1 MEALR
6 AGCCAFLGRA
16 AAEAVV
22 VAALGAHAG
31 LRPAHVTWAA
41 NGGKMR
47 MESHEKA
54 VHPEKCWNVD
64 FHRKCWLN
72 GTLVYYIY
80 NYNYIIIY
88 CIYIYI

>member
-31 LRPAHVTWAA
+31 LRPAHVTWAKKKVA
-41 NGGKMR
+41 KWGW
-47 MESHEKA
+47 KA
-54 VHPEKCWNVD
+54 TQKQFTQKNAGMWTFTENA
-64 FHRKCWLN
+64 
-72 GTLVYYIY
+72 G
-80 NYNYIIIY
+80 
-88 CIYIYI
+88 

>member
-31 LRPAHVTWAA
+31 LRPAHVTWAQQK
-41 NGGKMR
+41 GGNMG
-47 MESHEKA
+47 KA
-54 VHPEKCWNVD
+54 TKKQFMFTQKNAGMWTFTENAGSMGH
-64 FHRKCWLN
+64 
-72 GTLVYYIY
+72 
-80 NYNYIIIY
+80 
-88 CIYIYI
+88 